1 MEVKD
6 GKRYRSIKS
15 ASVTSRNVN
24 SKPKVR
30 WGATSAKTSR
40 NWRVTPADS
49 IPVAPHITHGWG
61 EWCDSE
67 GSEGNEEESYSVLD
81 RFQRKVVFNNTQ
93 RYPSTRNVSYS
104 SPLNIKTILR
114 SKPQSQ
120 PQGPAYYYR
129 DTNDKQ
135 ISRGLTAQ
143 FPVRRGAPKS
153 LVCNKQSYEWVPD
166 KGVEEE
172 GLEEEVLD
180 IAMFNVDKQKKAK
193 HKRKERMPIT
203 GRAGLL
209 ALHFDPKQRLDNTKN
224 TNTAQV
230 ASLITESVRKKKP
243 PPTPAPSPPAP
254 SPLFD
259 ASAINK

>member
-1 MEVKD
+1 MEGKD

-40 NWRVTPADS
+40 NWRIAPGDS

-67 GSEGNEEESYSVLD
+67 GSEGNEEESYSVLA

-93 RYPSTRNVSYS
+93 SYPSVRSNIYS
-104 SPLNIKTILR
+104 SPLNIKTLLR
-114 SKPQSQ
+114 SKPTAQ
-120 PQGPAYYYR
+120 PQGPSYYYR
-129 DTNDKQ
+129 EQNNEPLV
-135 ISRGLTAQ
+135 SRGLTAQ
-143 FPVRRGAPKS
+143 FPVRRGTKS
-153 LVCNKQSYEWVPD
+153 VQCKQNYEWVPN
-166 KGVEEE
+166 KGEEEE
-172 GLEEEVLD
+172 GVVEEVLD
-180 IAMFNVDKQKKAK
+180 IAMFANEKEKRVKDKK
-193 HKRKERMPIT
+193 KERVQMPIT

-209 ALHFDPKQRLDNTKN
+209 ALHFDPKLESNN
-224 TNTAQV
+224 NSAQV
-230 ASLITESVRKKKP
+230 ASLVTESVRKKKP

-259 ASAINK
+259 CSAISK